1 VADFDL
7 FRKQFLQGLIDNIKE
22 RFPDKLLK
30 TVQILDYTTLPEDDV
45 NRALY
50 GDVELM
56 ELPTS

>member
-1 VADFDL
+1 MADFDL